1 MIREELK
8 KIYLKLLFPFLILI
22 VLIYLG
28 QFLGIFGRIE
38 KEFGK
43 ALSVTLLVLTALFS
57 VALPIF
63 YRSLFANKVKD
74 MKSITVNEFLKFE
87 KNLIIIAMIAPYFV
101 VFTVLLNLSGF
112 YFGTIVI
119 IALYAVYYYYPS
131 EKRVKFEKKLFRIS
145 ELES

>member
-8 KIYLKLLFPFLILI
+8 KIYLKLLYPFLILI

-28 QFLGIFGRIE
+28 QFLGIFGRVE
-38 KEFGK
+38 KEFSK
-43 ALSVTLLVLTALFS
+43 NISVTLLVLTALFS

-74 MKSITVNEFLKFE
+74 KKSITINEFLKFE
-87 KNLIIIAMIAPYFV
+87 KNLIIIAMIAPYFL

-131 EKRVKFEKKLFRIS
+131 EKRVEFEKKLFRIS
-145 ELES
+145 EVEG

>member
-8 KIYLKLLFPFLILI
+8 KIYLKLLYPFLILI

-28 QFLGIFGRIE
+28 QFLGIFGRVD
-38 KEFGK
+38 KEFSK
-43 ALSVTLLVLTALFS
+43 NISVTLLVLTALFS

-74 MKSITVNEFLKFE
+74 RKSITINEFLKFE
-87 KNLIIIAMIAPYFV
+87 KNLIIIAMITPYFL

-131 EKRVKFEKKLFRIS
+131 EKRVEFEKKLFRIS
-145 ELES
+145 EVGG

>member
-1 MIREELK
+1 M
-8 KIYLKLLFPFLILI
+8 
-22 VLIYLG
+22 VLVYLG
-28 QFLGIFGRIE
+28 QFLGIFGQIE
-38 KEFGK
+38 KEFSK

-87 KNLIIIAMIAPYFV
+87 KNLIIIAMVAPYFL

-119 IALYAVYYYYPS
+119 IALYAAYYYYPS
-131 EKRVKFEKKLFRIS
+131 EKRIKFEKKLFRIS
-145 ELES
+145 EKVG

>member
-1 MIREELK
+1 M
-8 KIYLKLLFPFLILI
+8 
-22 VLIYLG
+22 VLVYLG
-28 QFLGIFGRIE
+28 QFLGIFGQIE
-38 KEFGK
+38 KEFSK

-87 KNLIIIAMIAPYFV
+87 KNLIIIAMVAPYFL

-119 IALYAVYYYYPS
+119 IALYAAYYYYPS
-131 EKRVKFEKKLFRIS
+131 EKRIKFEKKLFRIS
-145 ELES
+145 EKAG

>member
-8 KIYLKLLFPFLILI
+8 KVYLKLLYPFLILM
-22 VLIYLG
+22 VLVYLG
-28 QFLGIFGRIE
+28 QFLGIFGQIE
-38 KEFGK
+38 KEFSK

-87 KNLIIIAMIAPYFV
+87 KNLIIIAMVAPYFL

-119 IALYAVYYYYPS
+119 IALYAAYYYYPS
-131 EKRVKFEKKLFRIS
+131 EKRIKFEKKLFRIS
-145 ELES
+145 EKVG

>member
-8 KIYLKLLFPFLILI
+8 KIYLKLLYPFLILLA
-22 VLIYLG
+22 LIYLG
-28 QFLGIFGRIE
+28 QFLGIFNRAE
-38 KEFGK
+38 KEFSK
-43 ALSVTLLVLTALFS
+43 ALSVTFLVFAALFS

-74 MKSITVNEFLKFE
+74 RKSITVKEFLKFE
-87 KNLIIIAMIAPYFV
+87 KNLIIIAMIAPYFL

-131 EKRVKFEKKLFRIS
+131 EKRVEFEKKLFRIS
-145 ELES
+145 EVGG

>member
-8 KIYLKLLFPFLILI
+8 KIYLKLLYPFLILI

-28 QFLGIFGRIE
+28 QFLGIFGRVD
-38 KEFGK
+38 KEFSK
-43 ALSVTLLVLTALFS
+43 NISVTLLVLTALFS

-74 MKSITVNEFLKFE
+74 RKSITINEFLKFE
-87 KNLIIIAMIAPYFV
+87 KNLIIIAMIAPYFL

-131 EKRVKFEKKLFRIS
+131 EKRVEFEKKLFRIS
-145 ELES
+145 EVGG

>member
-1 MIREELK
+1 
-8 KIYLKLLFPFLILI
+8 
-22 VLIYLG
+22 
-28 QFLGIFGRIE
+28 
-38 KEFGK
+38 
-43 ALSVTLLVLTALFS
+43 
-57 VALPIF
+57 
-63 YRSLFANKVKD
+63 
-74 MKSITVNEFLKFE
+74 
-87 KNLIIIAMIAPYFV
+87 MIAPYFV

>member
-8 KIYLKLLFPFLILI
+8 KIYLKLLYPFLILI

-28 QFLGIFGRIE
+28 QFLGIFGRVD
-38 KEFGK
+38 KEFSK
-43 ALSVTLLVLTALFS
+43 NISVTLLVLTALFS

-87 KNLIIIAMIAPYFV
+87 KNLIIIAMVAPYFL

-119 IALYAVYYYYPS
+119 IALYAAYYYYPS
-131 EKRVKFEKKLFRIS
+131 EKRIKFEKKLFRIS
-145 ELES
+145 EKAG

>member
-8 KIYLKLLFPFLILI
+8 KIYLKLLYPFLILI

-28 QFLGIFGRIE
+28 QFLGIFGRVE
-38 KEFGK
+38 KEFSK
-43 ALSVTLLVLTALFS
+43 NISVTLLVLTALFS

-63 YRSLFANKVKD
+63 YRSLFANKVKNR
-74 MKSITVNEFLKFE
+74 KSITINEFLKFE
-87 KNLIIIAMIAPYFV
+87 KNLIIIAMIAPYFL

-131 EKRVKFEKKLFRIS
+131 EKRVEFEKKLFRIS
-145 ELES
+145 EVEG